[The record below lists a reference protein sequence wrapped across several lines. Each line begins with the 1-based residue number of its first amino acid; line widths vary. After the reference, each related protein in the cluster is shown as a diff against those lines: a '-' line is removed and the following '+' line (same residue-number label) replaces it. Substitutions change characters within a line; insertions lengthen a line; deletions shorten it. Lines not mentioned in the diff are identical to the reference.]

1 MADEKTK
8 EEIDHEL
15 FRISTFRTKRN
26 SFLGETDWMVVKA
39 VEAGT
44 TIESKLKTYW
54 QELRDMVFSD
64 VENIVYPTV
73 PEG

>member
-1 MADEKTK
+1 MAEEKTK

-26 SFLGETDWMVVKA
+26 SFLGETDWMVTKA
-39 VEAGT
+39 IESGT
-44 TIESKLKTYW
+44 TIESKWKTYR
-54 QELRDMVFSD
+54 QKLRDMDFSD
-64 VENIVYPTV
+64 VDNIVYPIV

>member
-44 TIESKLKTYW
+44 TIESKWKTYR
-54 QELRDMVFSD
+54 QELRDMDFSD
-64 VENIVYPTV
+64 VDNIVYPTQ
-73 PEG
+73 PD

>member
-44 TIESKLKTYW
+44 TIESKWKTYR
-54 QELRDMVFSD
+54 QELRDMDFSD
-64 VENIVYPTV
+64 VDNIVYPTV